1 MAEKNVYAVPV
12 FDKATDSFT
21 GFLGLSDIVHQIV
34 RFFVAKAKLAHPDL
48 AKDVHKLLSASTFN
62 QTDAENI
69 HHKVFNHPLADL
81 VSTYQLQPHTT
92 PPPPSTCYDRLLTSW
107 RYFRTDV
114 SGTNGWN
121 PVSDAASLQEVIDVL
136 SKEKLS
142 RVPLVNAVR
151 SPLPVESANGADGRA
166 MGWSHH
172 GRRAT

>member
-1 MAEKNVYAVPV
+1 
-12 FDKATDSFT
+12 
-21 GFLGLSDIVHQIV
+21 V

-81 VSTYQLQPHTT
+81 VSTYPAPASHYTTRPPLATTANSPHGAT
-92 PPPPSTCYDRLLTSW
+92 
-107 RYFRTDV
+107 FAADV

-151 SPLPVESANGADGRA
+151 SPLPVPGEHGA
-166 MGWSHH
+166 
-172 GRRAT
+172 GRRC